1 MKYRKIMFNCSL
13 LRESYPKFCTV
24 TSTKDSH
31 QIPKNRIAVAETLR
45 SSRLQMFFKIGVLK
59 NFAIFT
65 EKHLCWSLFLI
76 KLFIYLFIY
85 YTLKLY
91 LPLVHKIAFANKF
104 QLYHKIKY
112 NIYYIS
118 LHIKHPQSISP
129 MFLILFLNSNNELL
143 DFTTAGR
150 LFHIREP
157 RK

>member
-1 MKYRKIMFNCSL
+1 MRDNDAKKI
-13 LRESYPKFCTV
+13 Y
-24 TSTKDSH
+24 
-31 QIPKNRIAVAETLR
+31 
-45 SSRLQMFFKIGVLK
+45 
-59 NFAIFT
+59 
-65 EKHLCWSLFLI
+65 
-76 KLFIYLFIY
+76 LFIYLFTY
-85 YTLKLY
+85 LLKLY

-118 LHIKHPQSISP
+118 LHIKHPQSISKI
-129 MFLILFLNSNNELL
+129 FLILFLNSNNESL